1 MQKQVV
7 FKNYNQNQLSILP
20 PSLDELISHT
30 HPVRVINT
38 VVDKLDLTV
47 LEKSYQGGGASSY
60 HPKMLLKVLIF
71 GYLNNIYSSRKI
83 EAALK
88 ENIHFMWLS
97 GMSRPDHHTVN
108 RFRGERLKHHIQDV
122 FTQVVQLLVESG
134 HVALREVYTDG
145 TKIEAN
151 ANRYTFVWGNAI
163 KTNKA
168 KMEQQLKE
176 LWAYAEK
183 VGELEIDDDTP
194 PDFTPTDP
202 KKVKQ
207 TIDKINSA
215 LKNKPGVNGKII
227 NKLKYAEKN
236 WPSNIAKYN
245 EQEKVLAGRNS
256 FSKTDKDATFMR
268 MKEDHMKN
276 GQLKAGYN
284 LQISTENQ
292 LITNYSIHQNPT
304 DTKTFIPHLNQFE
317 QQYGQKP
324 QVAIADA
331 GYGSEQNYEYL
342 AAKDIESYVKYN
354 TFDKEQRKSK
364 HIKKPFA
371 AEKLH
376 YNQEKNQYICP
387 MGQPMQHL
395 GTYVQKTE
403 AGYKRTIDSY
413 QAKNCSACPL
423 NGACHKSKG
432 NRIIEVS
439 HKGNLYKK
447 QSSEN
452 LKSEKGIY
460 YRKKRCIEP
469 EPVFANLKHNKNFKR
484 FMLRGL
490 VKVNI
495 EAGLLAISHNL
506 AKIAA

>member
-38 VVDKLDLTV
+38 VIDKLDLTV

-122 FTQVVQLLVESG
+122 FTQVVKLLVESG

-364 HIKKPFA
+364 NIKKPFA